1 MALINKGDTLTIS
14 AGHCTKTDLGAV
26 GYRIEA
32 ELNKSITKEFV
43 KLCNKYNLT
52 IYDVTPYDEDLSVN
66 DRLVLEVNRANNYKP
81 KLHICMHHNSSD
93 GNGYGTEVYVFS
105 NSGLA
110 SSCAKALVDAISNL
124 GFRNRGVKENESLYV
139 PRETNMA
146 CILPEI
152 AFVDNKNDMNLW
164 QKLGPYTIA
173 KSIFKA
179 LTGIDDDN
187 KETIPAMPVKNMKN
201 DDYSIKDK
209 IVQITAD
216 ILNVRSGPGI
226 NYSVIGQL
234 KKNDKVKLYK
244 KSNGWYSIYY
254 GNSGGYIN
262 ISYAKIL

>member
-26 GYRIEA
+26 GYKIEA

-110 SSCAKALVDAISNL
+110 SSCAKAVVDAISNL
-124 GFRNRGVKENESLYV
+124 GLRNRGVKENKSLYV

-146 CILPEI
+146 CILPEV

-164 QKLGPYTIA
+164 QKLGPYTVA

-179 LTGIDDDN
+179 LTGIDDN
-187 KETIPAMPVKNMKN
+187 KETIPTT

-209 IVQITAD
+209 IAQITAD

-262 ISYAKIL
+262 ISYIKIL